1 MNFKKIWN
9 NRTFR
14 TFVQVFLGTIA
25 AYFADYTF
33 EIESKKIICLIIMAT
48 STAFTKI
55 MPLLEENK
63 TVSNTTEQVQDANIQ
78 ENAATEKQDEG
89 VQEEVKND

>member
-1 MNFKKIWN
+1 MTFRKIWN

-14 TFVQVFLGTIA
+14 TFVQTFLGVIA

-33 EIESKKIICLIIMAT
+33 EIESKKITCIIIMAT
-48 STAFTKI
+48 ATAFTKI
-55 MPLLEENK
+55 MPLLDENTTVKEDAKIEENA
-63 TVSNTTEQVQDANIQ
+63 V
-78 ENAATEKQDEG
+78 TEKQDAE

>member
-1 MNFKKIWN
+1 MTFRKIWN

-33 EIESKKIICLIIMAT
+33 EIESKKIICIIIMAT
-48 STAFTKI
+48 ATAFTKI
-55 MPLLEENK
+55 MPLLDEK
-63 TVSNTTEQVQDANIQ
+63 QTALNTIEQVQDANIQ
-78 ENAATEKQDEG
+78 ENAATEKQDAG

>member
-1 MNFKKIWN
+1 MTFRKIWN

-14 TFVQVFLGTIA
+14 TFVQTFLGVIA

-33 EIESKKIICLIIMAT
+33 EIESKRITCIIIMAT
-48 STAFTKI
+48 ATAFTKI
-55 MPLLEENK
+55 MPLLDENTTVKEATKIEENA
-63 TVSNTTEQVQDANIQ
+63 VA
-78 ENAATEKQDEG
+78 EKQDAE